1 MIIIILYEIPYFF
14 NQTPWLLFFLLFDLV
29 RLLFEGSVYFIGK
42 PGGKI
47 KYMQAIHAGSSTTAS
62 QWKRVLGHKQP

>member
-1 MIIIILYEIPYFF
+1 MATIFF
-14 NQTPWLLFFLLFDLV
+14 AVQFSAATIWGQCLFHW
-29 RLLFEGSVYFIGK
+29 EAGA
-42 PGGKI
+42 KI